1 MQIIAFVL
9 GVFVSSIVVG
19 QDVTGQLNGV
29 PKVQGT
35 HLRMVFNISKAED
48 GFTSTMDSPD
58 QQVKGIPLASTS
70 FENEALKLAIA
81 IELPNL
87 NHLVQECKTGSPA
100 EYATIEQTFSPTALN
115 EILKWIQVQTK

>member
-9 GVFVSSIVVG
+9 GVFVSSFIVG

-29 PKVQGT
+29 LKVQGT
-35 HLRMVFNISKAED
+35 QLRMVFNINKVED

-58 QQVKGIPLASTS
+58 QHAKGIPLASSS
-70 FENEALKLAIA
+70 FENEALKLANA

-87 NHLVQECKTGSPA
+87 NHLVQECETGSPA
-100 EYATIEQTFSPTALN
+100 EYATIEQTFSTTALN
-115 EILKWIQVQTK
+115 

>member
-29 PKVQGT
+29 LMVHGT

-87 NHLVQECKTGSPA
+87 NHLFQECKTGSPA
-100 EYATIEQTFSPTALN
+100 EYATSEQTFSPTALN
-115 EILKWIQVQTK
+115 

>member
-9 GVFVSSIVVG
+9 GVFVSSFIVG

-29 PKVQGT
+29 LKVQGT
-35 HLRMVFNISKAED
+35 QLRMVFNINKVED

-70 FENEALKLAIA
+70 FENEAL
-81 IELPNL
+81 
-87 NHLVQECKTGSPA
+87 NHLFQECKTGSPA